1 MINKLWPRQVWWFDL
16 CKDAFHGSWATSLL
30 HTIIHTFKNT
40 WFKSHGVKVFIQ
52 FFFLFFFFTL
62 FVYNLVTSMME
73 LLDSLVILQVE
84 CEKYMFLDKHQIIF
98 GIKMQDQVFFKL
110 Q

>member
-1 MINKLWPRQVWWFDL
+1 MIQE
-16 CKDAFHGSWATSLL
+16 SWG
-30 HTIIHTFKNT
+30 K
-40 WFKSHGVKVFIQ
+40 GVYSILFS
-52 FFFLFFFFTL
+52 FLFFFTL

-73 LLDSLVILQVE
+73 LLDLLVFLQVE